1 MIIIYSITNLI
12 NNKRYIGIS
21 QNYEDRKRV
30 HLWALKNNKHKN
42 EKLQNSVN
50 KYGLDNFKFE
60 ILKKV
65 ETDNRIEA
73 LKIEN
78 YYIKKY
84 DSYNNGY
91 NKSLGFEGSTLLK
104 ISEETKEKHR
114 MMMINN
120 KIWLNRKHTEEAKIK
135 IGNAHRGKKLSD
147 KTKQKLSDA
156 KKGKFK
162 GKDNPF
168 FNKKHTEETKEKL
181 RKTNGNPIICIE
193 TDEEFQSIN
202 QCAKKMNL
210 DRKAIERVLKGVYKQ
225 TKGYTFKYISH

>member
-1 MIIIYSITNLI
+1 MVIIYSITNLI

-50 KYGLDNFKFE
+50 KYGLNNFKFE
-60 ILKKV
+60 ILKRV

-91 NKSLGFEGSTLLK
+91 NKSLGFEGSTLLEV
-104 ISEETKEKHR
+104 SDETKEKHR

-135 IGNAHRGKKLSD
+135 IGNAHRGKKVSD

-181 RKTNGNPIICIE
+181 RKANGNPIICIE
-193 TDEEFQSIN
+193 TNEEFQSIN

-225 TKGYTFKYISH
+225 TKGYTFEYISH